1 MRGGTTYRLLG
12 NGCGKSLGLLTLEI
26 LYFFFAAGEEAKINP
41 DPVLS
46 AQLMT
51 TNSVVNG
58 SKFLS
63 IHSTLDSDR

>member
-1 MRGGTTYRLLG
+1 MRGGTTCNVLG
-12 NGCGKSLGLLTLEI
+12 KGCGRSRGRLTLEI
-26 LYFFFAAGEEAKINP
+26 PYFFFAAGEEAKINP

-46 AQLMT
+46 ARLMT

-63 IHSTLDSDR
+63 IHSTLA